1 MMARQVVVTGLV
13 LVVTFLANFAEC
25 RPQLAAVGE
34 TMLETGSAGSG
45 IAADGAKAFRVIF
58 SGVRDLTQDL
68 ASAAVDTTR
77 RFNDA
82 AIDTAQ
88 QVLTGVRD
96 AARATSKLVSDGARA
111 TGTFASNMLG
121 ASMGVARDAVAV
133 TGKWVQGLS
142 GRTVEGVAEA
152 GDAVHSF
159 VEDAVTNTNAYTQAT
174 SEVLERVLVRGTEN
188 LAMVP
193 QPMF

>member
-1 MMARQVVVTGLV
+1 MARQVVATGLV
-13 LVVTFLANFAEC
+13 LVVIFLANLAES

-34 TMLETGSAGSG
+34 TVFETGSAGSG
-45 IAADGAKAFRVIF
+45 IAADGAKAFRVVF

-82 AIDTAQ
+82 TIDTAK
-88 QVLTGVRD
+88 QVLTGIRD
-96 AARATSKLVSDGARA
+96 ATRATSKLFADGARA

-121 ASMGVARDAVAV
+121 ASMGLARDAVAV
-133 TGKWVQGLS
+133 TGKWVQGIS
-142 GRTVEGVAEA
+142 GRTVQGVAEA
-152 GDAVHSF
+152 GDAVQSLI
-159 VEDAVTNTNAYTQAT
+159 EDAVSNTNTYTQAT
-174 SEVLERVLVRGTEN
+174 SDVLEKILVRGTEN

-193 QPMF
+193 QPML

>member
-1 MMARQVVVTGLV
+1 MARQVVVTGLV
-13 LVVTFLANFAEC
+13 FLVIFLANVAES

-45 IAADGAKAFRVIF
+45 IVADGTKAMRVIF
-58 SGVRDLTQDL
+58 SGVRDLAQDF

-82 AIDTAQ
+82 AIDTTKQ
-88 QVLTGVRD
+88 MINGFRD
-96 AARATSKLVSDGARA
+96 AARATSKLFADGARA
-111 TGTFASNMLG
+111 SGTFAANMLG

-133 TGKWVQGLS
+133 TGEWVQGLS
-142 GRTVEGVAEA
+142 GRTVKGVAEA
-152 GDAVHSF
+152 GDAVHSL
-159 VEDAVTNTNAYTQAT
+159 VEDTVTNTNAYTQAT